1 MPLSFLG
8 SGSHSDA
15 VSREHTC
22 SELQLKQISYHR
34 EKVNR
39 RAERLQ
45 PEGGQEPSKSA
56 LWEEP
61 RLNSGGGAGGRKPV
75 RAGGGEGEGMVG
87 TWRAAPAEAEDPRC
101 LVMKGSSEKSVPE
114 GGNLNP
120 HPCPDV
126 CLPTDVRRVRTKQNS
141 G

>member
-1 MPLSFLG
+1 
-8 SGSHSDA
+8 
-15 VSREHTC
+15 
-22 SELQLKQISYHR
+22 
-34 EKVNR
+34 
-39 RAERLQ
+39 
-45 PEGGQEPSKSA
+45 
-56 LWEEP
+56 
-61 RLNSGGGAGGRKPV
+61 
-75 RAGGGEGEGMVG
+75 MVG
-87 TWRAAPAEAEDPRC
+87 TWRAAPAEAEDPHC

>member
-1 MPLSFLG
+1 MRG
-8 SGSHSDA
+8 A
-15 VSREHTC
+15 QT
-22 SELQLKQISYHR
+22 EL
-34 EKVNR
+34 R
-39 RAERLQ
+39 RQ
-45 PEGGQEPSKSA
+45 SS
-56 LWEEP
+56 
-61 RLNSGGGAGGRKPV
+61 GRKPI
-75 RAGGGEGEGMVG
+75 RAGGGEGERAVG